1 MVSIS
6 YNRKIIKFS
15 AQIQFQFDFHS
26 LSLSADTSGDR
37 MSDYDTRRDVAQT
50 DI

>member
-15 AQIQFQFDFHS
+15 AQIQFDFNS